1 MCHSDNTISRFAGFV
16 TEHFSLEQVKVEID
30 KFKAQNDSLGN
41 EIGNKDGVIKKQSR
55 QIRKLTTII
64 ADADEELR
72 VQTKQ
77 YNAIVNEQ
85 RVLNQQ
91 LIKRNEG
98 VAYIF

>member
-1 MCHSDNTISRFAGFV
+1 M
-16 TEHFSLEQVKVEID
+16 KVEIE
-30 KFKAQNDSLGN
+30 KFKAQNDSLGS
-41 EIGNKDGVIKKQSR
+41 EISKKDEIIKNQSR

-98 VAYIF
+98 KNQKNLLIFVSAFFASCFLFLVICV